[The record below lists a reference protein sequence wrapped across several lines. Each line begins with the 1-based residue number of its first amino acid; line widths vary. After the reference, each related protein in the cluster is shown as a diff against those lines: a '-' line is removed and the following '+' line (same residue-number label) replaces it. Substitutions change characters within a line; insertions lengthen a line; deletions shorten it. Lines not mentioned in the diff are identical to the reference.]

1 MSKLTGK
8 VDSACVSQNPLS
20 MIDPAIKNKADVHG
34 SMRITNNLTQKVDGR
49 NRKLVI
55 GETLLQLLREEEIG
69 IGQTRKTEE
78 ELCDDLLDTDKNLNT
93 DAFVSPFYK

>member
-34 SMRITNNLTQKVDGR
+34 SMRITNNLT
-49 NRKLVI
+49 
-55 GETLLQLLREEEIG
+55 
-69 IGQTRKTEE
+69 
-78 ELCDDLLDTDKNLNT
+78 
-93 DAFVSPFYK
+93 